1 MVILMNRI
9 NGVDI
14 RHLRHFLAV
23 SEEGSYTAAG
33 HRLRL
38 TQSALSI
45 SIRNLERELGSPLF
59 QRVSE
64 GVRMT
69 SAGEALLPSARD
81 IVQRL
86 DAVVDEA
93 RAAQG
98 VVAGTLN
105 LGIMHSLAL
114 IDGPSLLRQFHKM
127 HPQVVIRPLP
137 TLHGAATVANGV
149 RRGELDIA
157 FAWSTTMMSTDL
169 LVEPLASDHFV
180 LVTAD
185 RQDSNDGPAT
195 AGTVANQ
202 PFIDFP
208 PGWATRTAIDQAF
221 SQAGVV
227 RSVIAEVADL
237 TMCIELVRAG
247 LGAAIL
253 PSSYISKERG
263 LRIRPFVDIEDWTMS
278 VVLPATR
285 PPTAAASELAKL
297 AKAAMAS

>member
-114 IDGPSLLRQFHKM
+114 IDGP
-127 HPQVVIRPLP
+127 
-137 TLHGAATVANGV
+137 
-149 RRGELDIA
+149 
-157 FAWSTTMMSTDL
+157 
-169 LVEPLASDHFV
+169 
-180 LVTAD
+180 
-185 RQDSNDGPAT
+185 
-195 AGTVANQ
+195 
-202 PFIDFP
+202 
-208 PGWATRTAIDQAF
+208 
-221 SQAGVV
+221 
-227 RSVIAEVADL
+227 
-237 TMCIELVRAG
+237 
-247 LGAAIL
+247 
-253 PSSYISKERG
+253 
-263 LRIRPFVDIEDWTMS
+263 
-278 VVLPATR
+278 
-285 PPTAAASELAKL
+285 
-297 AKAAMAS
+297 

>member
-14 RHLRHFLAV
+14 RHLRYFLAV

-33 HRLRL
+33 QRLRL

-157 FAWSTTMMSTDL
+157 FAWSTTIMSTDL

-185 RQDSNDGPAT
+185 RQDDDGPAT

-237 TMCIELVRAG
+237 AMCIELVRAG

-253 PSSYISKERG
+253 PSSYIPKERR

-278 VVLPATR
+278 VILPATR
-285 PPTAAASELAKL
+285 TPTAAASELAKL
-297 AKAAMAS
+297 ARAATVS